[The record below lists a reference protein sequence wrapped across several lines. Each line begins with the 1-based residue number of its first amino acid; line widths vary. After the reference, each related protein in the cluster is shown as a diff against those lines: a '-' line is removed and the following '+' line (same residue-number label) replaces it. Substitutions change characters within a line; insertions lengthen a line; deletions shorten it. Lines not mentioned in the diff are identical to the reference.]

1 MTSGGCYHTGNKE
14 IYGARPQTPLKGP
27 VYGWCSWYDRTTKID
42 DVYVMDVVD
51 TIEANPNTVGK
62 DIVQIDD
69 GYQIMDGNWIGY
81 AKDNYTAKELNKNTS
96 ALLRFTPITG
106 NAPIL
111 VGSNLRYCRTCK

>member
-1 MTSGGCYHTGNKE
+1 
-14 IYGARPQTPLKGP
+14 
-27 VYGWCSWYDRTTKID
+27 
-42 DVYVMDVVD
+42 MDVVD